1 MQKVRTS
8 IIKKEK
14 RVDALLNLINSYKYI
29 LVIEADGL
37 RTKVINEMREIFKE
51 RVKFKFEKPSLFK
64 RAAEKSGNRALVELA
79 QKYSIGSV
87 LLAFTNE
94 NPFNLSRDFVK
105 NAFLLPAKA
114 GNVLEEDLIVKP
126 GNTGL
131 SPGPMISELSEAGIP
146 TRIDRGSIW
155 ITKEVVVA
163 KAGEKVNPK
172 LAAALS
178 KLGIKPIRMYLRA
191 RAALVDGVVVEG
203 KILAT
208 EPEVVLNGIIEASRK
223 YVTLATEIGYIAKE
237 TLPLLLVKAHREA
250 QILSLETAIV
260 TKGNI
265 ELLLRVAENKS
276 LLLNRLIESS
286 TKAA

>member
-1 MQKVRTS
+1 
-8 IIKKEK
+8 
-14 RVDALLNLINSYKYI
+14 
-29 LVIEADGL
+29 
-37 RTKVINEMREIFKE
+37 
-51 RVKFKFEKPSLFK
+51 
-64 RAAEKSGNRALVELA
+64 
-79 QKYSIGSV
+79 
-87 LLAFTNE
+87 
-94 NPFNLSRDFVK
+94 
-105 NAFLLPAKA
+105 
-114 GNVLEEDLIVKP
+114 
-126 GNTGL
+126 
-131 SPGPMISELSEAGIP
+131 MISELSEAGIP